1 MSALTKSLPNLAM
14 KKMKSPNKGSF
25 SLSDIDMCDSELAI
39 SIIQEYIEQHLFSP
53 SFSWPKDE
61 FKKRSYS
68 QWAAYE
74 IINRIMDR
82 PFDMSICIIENF
94 ICETAMYAC
103 YGEDEHRSLIFQ
115 TAVETAEELALLFV

>member
-1 MSALTKSLPNLAM
+1 
-14 KKMKSPNKGSF
+14 
-25 SLSDIDMCDSELAI
+25 MCDSELAI

-61 FKKRSYS
+61 FKKRSYA

-74 IINRIMDR
+74 IINRIMDK
-82 PFDMSICIIENF
+82 PYEMPIYVIENYIF
-94 ICETAMYAC
+94 EMAMYAH
-103 YGEDEHRSLIFQ
+103 YGEDEYRNLIFQ